1 MNQGKIKRIGSIAF
15 IVMGAIILVIEIAS
29 RNKNYYLQSAGVV
42 LLMLGLFVINSKLT
56 SKSKV
61 DSQEY
66 FEEE

>member
-15 IVMGAIILVIEIAS
+15 IVMGAIILVIEISS

-56 SKSKV
+56 SKSKA
-61 DSQEY
+61 DPQKY